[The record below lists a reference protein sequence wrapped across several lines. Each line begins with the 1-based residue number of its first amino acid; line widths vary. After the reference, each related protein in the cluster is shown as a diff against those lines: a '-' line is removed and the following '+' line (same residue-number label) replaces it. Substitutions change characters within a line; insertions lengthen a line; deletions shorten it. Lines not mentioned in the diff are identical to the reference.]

1 MSCPLPDTFEQ
12 ALLQAQRAVRNAVE
26 AGRTRLQ
33 VEIQTGR
40 KSATAITRPLLDVLP
55 QPVLAVSGTGIA
67 DYAYTLWGETL
78 YKLLNISE
86 REFIGNSWR
95 SLVLMDASS
104 IDVDEVQIYAERAR
118 TGDKVLLMV
127 NNWPEGPGL
136 TGVGRG
142 KESLRTA
149 FRSTVEVAYFLQ
161 AFRYRPVV
169 LFRRFPDSWQL
180 WERKQDGFT
189 LVRESQTIFSP
200 NELAAFNE
208 RMGPL
213 LAVERFF
220 KGPRFFDS
228 W

>member
-1 MSCPLPDTFEQ
+1 MICPLPETFEQ
-12 ALLQAQRAVRNAVE
+12 ALLQAQRSVRNALE

-55 QPVLAVSGTGIA
+55 QPLLAVSGTGIA
-67 DYAYTLWGETL
+67 DYAYTLWGETP

-118 TGDKVLLMV
+118 VGDKVLMMV

-142 KESLRTA
+142 KESTRNA
-149 FRSTVEVAYFLQ
+149 FRGSVEVAYFLQ

-169 LFRRFPDSWQL
+169 LFRRFPEPWQL
-180 WERKQDGFT
+180 WERKEDRFI
-189 LVRESQTIFSP
+189 LVRESQAIFTP
-200 NELAAFNE
+200 RELAAFNE

-213 LAVERFF
+213 QAVERFF
-220 KGPRFFDS
+220 KGPSFFDN